1 MELSKKRHL
10 GTSEWLDREIS
21 RSSRILKKNQSLEI
35 TIDNGSETI
44 FFINISNVTSM
55 YLVATRKCTAKY
67 CETFPGSNWMVA
79 RIRAGRTE
87 KLRFYDVPHPRS
99 INRDV
104 TNDARNEIVCSPNL
118 RHLSRS
124 VILLLSSV
132 PVCSSLAKELIRINR
147 CFPYALCSLSH
158 CQERSFSWLIM
169 IRWAA
174 SHRLH
179 ANFVIRHVYNQLI
192 INQVFFFFPGC
203 RDQVNDLPNPL
214 FIPVLLIKIHPNRKT
229 WFEKC
234 YNEWKILD

>member
-1 MELSKKRHL
+1 
-10 GTSEWLDREIS
+10 
-21 RSSRILKKNQSLEI
+21 
-35 TIDNGSETI
+35 
-44 FFINISNVTSM
+44 M
-55 YLVATRKCTAKY
+55 YLVATRKRTAKY
-67 CETFPGSNWMVA
+67 CKTFPGSNWIQRM
-79 RIRAGRTE
+79 IRTSRTE
-87 KLRFYDVPHPRS
+87 KLRFYGVPHPRG

-169 IRWAA
+169 IRRAA

-192 INQVFFFFPGC
+192 INHAWSFFSCLRRMPRLGKRSSKSAIHSCF
-203 RDQVNDLPNPL
+203 VNKNTL
-214 FIPVLLIKIHPNRKT
+214 
-229 WFEKC
+229 
-234 YNEWKILD
+234 